1 VRGRHVP
8 IQKVGERFSKLSR
21 EEAVEIFYDRYVWFG
36 CSIQKK
42 RAGESIFYY
51 DSYLISDYSTFC
63 GVGFDFS
70 ERRGAKL
77 RERSSAVSKKNA
89 DIR

>member
-51 DSYLISDYSTFC
+51 DSYLISDTVPFVALVLIS
-63 GVGFDFS
+63 VS
-70 ERRGAKL
+70 EGAPSLENDL
-77 RERSSAVSKKNA
+77 RQSARSA
-89 DIR
+89 IR